1 MALKPSGQIVT
12 STNLQITA
20 PLAMIQLKILV
31 QEQTNITVLHG
42 MLQNNIKDQF
52 RPEYDGLNSIIEI
65 AN

>member
-1 MALKPSGQIVT
+1 
-12 STNLQITA
+12 
-20 PLAMIQLKILV
+20 MIQLKILV